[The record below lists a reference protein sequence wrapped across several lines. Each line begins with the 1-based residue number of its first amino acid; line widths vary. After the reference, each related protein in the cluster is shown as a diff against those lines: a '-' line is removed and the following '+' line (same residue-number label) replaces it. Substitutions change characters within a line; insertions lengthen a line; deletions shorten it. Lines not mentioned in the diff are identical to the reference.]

1 MSTAVLCFFGY
12 ILSIESSNET
22 ITRAGTDVV
31 DFVVSS
37 TEYEL
42 SDVSEFEGLIDST
55 NELLGLEHL
64 EALCSDLVSTPT
76 AECRRALKDYWWL
89 QSAGKGIGSAHIRFR
104 IPIHAQVTFGAVF
117 DNPATDLEQTI
128 MALNTPDCRVGPDQF
143 DFSLRDSCNAD
154 AVVRRALFA
163 MYCWNADSENPLKG
177 FHQTDPNTGLTFLQT
192 AVRGSEER
200 AARKGLDVSQHRRAT
215 LEGFYRQAFV
225 NTQCHSVDLN
235 LRQRLGRWTDKW
247 EAYIESEIEKSSI
260 DGRKRIAEALSRK
273 SGVYYKHLEHK
284 HWIIE
289 FESLMEFAARL
300 GNEFA
305 LIGVMSI
312 VEDPNAA
319 EVLRSDRPDVYFLH
333 SIARARNKRDALI
346 AGAQAMKHAQ
356 QAGWVLDPE
365 YVIHIACG
373 SNIHGSRCREAFAER
388 TYRAVA
394 GLDGIEQFQELER
407 AYDRQIQS
415 LEH

>member
-1 MSTAVLCFFGY
+1 M
-12 ILSIESSNET
+12 ESPT
-22 ITRAGTDVV
+22 KAIPRAATDVGK
-31 DFVVSS
+31 FVASS
-37 TEYEL
+37 TESEL
-42 SDVSEFEGLIDST
+42 SDDSEFEGLIDST

-64 EALCSDLVSTPT
+64 EAQCGDLASTPT
-76 AECRRALKDYWWL
+76 SECLRALKDYWWL
-89 QSAGKGIGSAHIRFR
+89 QSAGKDLGSQHIRFR

-117 DNPATDLEQTI
+117 DNPTTDLEQTI
-128 MALNTPDCRVGPDQF
+128 MALNAPDCRVGTGQF
-143 DFSLRDSCNAD
+143 DFSLRDSCNSD

-163 MYCWNADSENPLKG
+163 MYCWNSGSENPLKG

-192 AVRGSEER
+192 AVRGAEED
-200 AARKGLDVSQHRRAT
+200 AAAKGLDVSQRRRAM
-215 LEGFYRQAFV
+215 LEIFYRRAFV
-225 NTQCHSVDLN
+225 NIQCHSVDLD
-235 LRQRLGRWTDKW
+235 LRQRLGRWSDKW
-247 EAYIESEIEKSSI
+247 EAHIESEIEKSSI
-260 DGRKRIAEALSRK
+260 DGRKRIADALSRK

-312 VEDPNAA
+312 VDDPNAA
-319 EVLRSDRPDVYFLH
+319 EVLRRDRPDVYFLH
-333 SIARARNKRDALI
+333 SIAKARNKRGALI

-365 YVIHIACG
+365 YVIHLACG
-373 SNIHGSRCREAFAER
+373 SNIHGSRCREAFDER
-388 TYRAVA
+388 TYRALA
-394 GLDGIEQFQELER
+394 NLDGIEQFQELER
-407 AYDRQIQS
+407 AYDRRIQS

>member
-1 MSTAVLCFFGY
+1 MSIAVLCFIGY
-12 ILSIESSNET
+12 ILTIRSSNET

-37 TEYEL
+37 TESEL
-42 SDVSEFEGLIDST
+42 SDDSEFEGLINST

-64 EALCSDLVSTPT
+64 EALCGDLASTPT
-76 AECRRALKDYWWL
+76 SECLRALKDYWWS

-104 IPIHAQVTFGAVF
+104 IPIHAQVTFGTVF
-117 DNPATDLEQTI
+117 DNPAADLEQTA
-128 MALNTPDCRVGPDQF
+128 MALSGPECRVGTGRI
-143 DFSLRDSCNAD
+143 DFSLRESCNSD
-154 AVVRRALFA
+154 AVVRRALFG
-163 MYCWNADSENPLKG
+163 MHCWNSVSENPLKG

-192 AVRGSEER
+192 AVRESEER
-200 AARKGLDVSQHRRAT
+200 AALKGLDVSQHRRAT
-215 LEGFYRQAFV
+215 LERFYRKAFV

-273 SGVYYKHLEHK
+273 SGVLYRTLVKEH
-284 HWIIE
+284 WVIE

-319 EVLRSDRPDVYFLH
+319 EVLRRDRPDVYFLH

-356 QAGWVLDPE
+356 QAGWILDPE
-365 YVIHIACG
+365 YVIHLACG
-373 SNIHGSRCREAFAER
+373 SIIQGSPCRGAFDEA
-388 TYRAVA
+388 TYRAMA
-394 GLDGIEQFQELER
+394 SLDGIEQFQELER
-407 AYDRQIQS
+407 AYDRRIQS